1 LSSPTRVSV
10 IGTGTMGAP
19 IARNL
24 VRAGFEVTAWNRS
37 PGRTQTLRDDG
48 VMVADTV
55 ADAID
60 GADFFITMLAD
71 ADAVTQVLDDGAGL
85 DPAGPDAIWIQMGTI
100 GLDGIDHCRTLADD
114 RDLTF
119 VDAPVLGT
127 REPAEQAQLVVL
139 GSGPDHAR
147 ERCEPVFAAIA
158 SRTIWLGEAGAGSRL
173 KLVANAWIVTL
184 VEGLAE
190 TVALAEAL
198 DLAPARFLDAIAG
211 GPLDVGYARIKAK
224 AIAEQNFTPSFKLGL
239 AAKDAGLALDAARRR
254 EQRLPLLEAIVAR
267 FEDGIADGHG
277 DKDAIATYLT
287 TTQPAV
293 AS

>member
-24 VRAGFEVTAWNRS
+24 VRAGFEVTVWNRS
-37 PGRTQTLRDDG
+37 PARAQALRDDG
-48 VMVADTV
+48 VMVAETV

-60 GADFFITMLAD
+60 RADFFITMLAD
-71 ADAVTQVLDDGAGL
+71 ADATMDALDDGAGL
-85 DPAGPDAIWIQMGTI
+85 DAAGPDATWIQMGTI
-100 GLDGIDHCRTLADD
+100 GLDGIDRCVAVAAD
-114 RDLTF
+114 RDLTL

-127 REPAEQAQLVVL
+127 REPAEQGELVVL

-147 ERCEPVFAAIA
+147 ERCEPVFDAIA
-158 SRTIWLGEAGAGSRL
+158 ARTIWLGAAGAGSRL

-190 TVALAEAL
+190 TFALAEGL
-198 DLAPARFLDAIAG
+198 DLAPARFLEAIAG

-224 AIAEQNFTPSFKLGL
+224 AIAEQNFEPSFKLAL
-239 AAKDAGLALDAARRR
+239 AAKDAGLAVDAARRR
-254 EQRLPLLEAIVAR
+254 DLRLPLVETIADRLE
-267 FEDGIADGHG
+267 EGIEDGHG
-277 DKDAIATYLT
+277 EQDAIATYLT
-287 TTQPAV
+287 ARPTVTG
-293 AS
+293 